1 MNQDIRTLIYLVKDA
16 QRGSNFFRQLLGV
29 DPCVEQLY

>member
-16 QRGSNFFRQLLGV
+16 QRSSTLFRQLLGV
-29 DPCVEQLY
+29 DPRLEQPY